1 MGCGIPAVGH
11 CASSV
16 QSSSASTTGVEMTED
31 EKNQAAA
38 YIKLHEDVRQLV
50 KESLIQI
57 LMQYDHDLVKIIQD
71 VTLGNPSFDIR
82 VKQVITNQMQKY

>member
-1 MGCGIPAVGH
+1 
-11 CASSV
+11 
-16 QSSSASTTGVEMTED
+16 MTED

-57 LMQYDHDLVKIIQD
+57 LMQYDHDLVKRIQD

-82 VKQVITNQMQKY
+82 VKQVITNQMQR

>member
-1 MGCGIPAVGH
+1 VGH
-11 CASSV
+11 CASSA
-16 QSSSASTTGVEMTED
+16 QSSSASTTGVEVTED

-57 LMQYDHDLVKIIQD
+57 LMQYDHDLVKRIQD

-82 VKQVITNQMQKY
+82 VKQVITNQMQR

>member
-1 MGCGIPAVGH
+1 V
-11 CASSV
+11 
-16 QSSSASTTGVEMTED
+16 TED

-57 LMQYDHDLVKIIQD
+57 LMQYDHDLVKRIQD

-82 VKQVITNQMQKY
+82 VKQVITNQMQR